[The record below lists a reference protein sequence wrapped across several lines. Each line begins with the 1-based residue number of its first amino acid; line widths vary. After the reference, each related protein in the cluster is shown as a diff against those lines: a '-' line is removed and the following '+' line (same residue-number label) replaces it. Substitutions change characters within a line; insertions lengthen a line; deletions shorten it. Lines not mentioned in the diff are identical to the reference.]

1 MILKAPLKESIN
13 IAEEKHQRKDL
24 LRGPRKQIHFSNGD
38 INLKE
43 TLVTLSTMCVC
54 AYAKKNVYAIV
65 TVEMNSRKNT
75 MCDKWKI
82 LLS

>member
-54 AYAKKNVYAIV
+54 LCQKECLCHCDSGNEFKKKHHV
-65 TVEMNSRKNT
+65 
-75 MCDKWKI
+75 
-82 LLS
+82 